1 MKENK
6 TENLLWIIFTIIG
19 EIFVVIGL
27 IIVGNVFNYEN
38 KESTVGI
45 ITEISTYRG
54 NNDDRNYR
62 VYVSYNVDG
71 RTYES
76 ELNGYSSSFY
86 EGKEINIYYDK
97 NNPNKIGMKSLDM
110 LFLMF
115 PGFGLIFFAIGGT
128 GLLIKSK
135 NKKLETSLK
144 EKGDVIYADYVET
157 IVNRSYRVN
166 GRHPYQIICEW
177 SNPLDDKK
185 YIFKSKNIW
194 IKPENIIIERNIK
207 QFPIYINRNNMKKY
221 VLDIDILENNEG

>member
-19 EIFVVIGL
+19 GIFVVIGL

-71 RTYES
+71 TYES

-86 EGKEINIYYDK
+86 EGKKINIYYDK
-97 NNPNKIGMKSLDM
+97 NNPNKIGMKSLDFI
-110 LFLMF
+110 FLMF
-115 PGFGLIFFAIGGT
+115 PGFGLIFLSIGGT
-128 GLLIKSK
+128 GLLLKNR
-135 NKKLETSLK
+135 NKKLEKSLK
-144 EKGDVIYADYVET
+144 ENGDVIYADYVET
-157 IVNRSYRVN
+157 IVNSSYRVN
-166 GRHPYQIICEW
+166 GRHPYRIICEW
-177 SNPLDDKK
+177 NNPLDSKK

-194 IKPENIIIERNIK
+194 INPENTIIERNIK
-207 QFPIYINRNNMKKY
+207 QFPVYINRNDIKKY
-221 VLDIDILENNEG
+221 FVDIDIFENKEG